1 MFPKAQPLYSDI
13 NTHHPRNKKI
23 SARLSILSSA
33 KHNTDRWGS
42 VQYADETTGTEH
54 CDNYWLIFTFNAIT
68 LSNSKHKET
77 RFCGNDEGT
86 GKRWP
91 I

>member
-13 NTHHPRNKKI
+13 DIHHPRNKKI
-23 SARLSILSSA
+23 SARLFILSSG
-33 KHNTDRWGS
+33 KHNTDGE
-42 VQYADETTGTEH
+42 VFNTQMKQQVLKH

>member
-1 MFPKAQPLYSDI
+1 MFPKAQPIYSDI
-13 NTHHPRNKKI
+13 DIHHPPNKNI
-23 SARLSILSSA
+23 STRLSILSIG
-33 KHNTDRWGS
+33 KHKTDGEVFNAQMR
-42 VQYADETTGTEH
+42 QQALEH
-54 CDNYWLIFTFNAIT
+54 CDNYRLIFTFNAIT